1 MHKGYKIT
9 REKCKRYFDIS
20 IGQIEVVDKPTEKF
34 EAIKY
39 CKRNAGIPLPV
50 KNQFIMNEVRNVT
63 NKCLNENNRTE
74 SRARFHSG
82 LDCKNGIYKWFD
94 GTEFDINNYD
104 KKLLRLEYKKCNPI
118 YLKPLDRFY
127 VVQENRN
134 LSFMCLKTSATTKSN
149 FFWENIQTKDA
160 CIIGL
165 SALSIILIILFI
177 FSLCKIF
184 DLKKKQELAK
194 SHQLPNSINVN
205 VISDTRLGV
214 HHESENNLLLE
225 PNHFNVNG
233 QNFSAAKVSVKRAIY
248 DTVYDV
254 DDDADDVIND
264 QVESY
269 ETCNDDSFCTEPETI
284 VIGQQNHLARTI
296 SFNKGIYE
304 RADDGNT
311 TPLYNTPEDED
322 IYAEPG
328 ITSCSRQD
336 YSAPTISVNKAVDEN
351 VVDDKGNNHQ
361 NYNEE
366 HFYTEPEIIY
376 LNPHHYLT
384 MKPITENSTDEVT
397 DDKEDSFYYIDIK
410 STLKK
415 LNDDVTNE
423 TCYATIEEFSDDV
436 IYLTTDA

>member
-134 LSFMCLKTSATTKSN
+134 LSFMCLKAKKTSATTKSN

-160 CIIGL
+160 C
-165 SALSIILIILFI
+165 
-177 FSLCKIF
+177 
-184 DLKKKQELAK
+184 
-194 SHQLPNSINVN
+194 
-205 VISDTRLGV
+205 
-214 HHESENNLLLE
+214 
-225 PNHFNVNG
+225 
-233 QNFSAAKVSVKRAIY
+233 
-248 DTVYDV
+248 
-254 DDDADDVIND
+254 
-264 QVESY
+264 
-269 ETCNDDSFCTEPETI
+269 
-284 VIGQQNHLARTI
+284 
-296 SFNKGIYE
+296 
-304 RADDGNT
+304 
-311 TPLYNTPEDED
+311 
-322 IYAEPG
+322 
-328 ITSCSRQD
+328 
-336 YSAPTISVNKAVDEN
+336 
-351 VVDDKGNNHQ
+351 
-361 NYNEE
+361 
-366 HFYTEPEIIY
+366 
-376 LNPHHYLT
+376 
-384 MKPITENSTDEVT
+384 
-397 DDKEDSFYYIDIK
+397 
-410 STLKK
+410 
-415 LNDDVTNE
+415 
-423 TCYATIEEFSDDV
+423 
-436 IYLTTDA
+436 